1 MYCHIVYVIFKGFY
15 SILQDF
21 YIQYFEISFYSV
33 DIPEF
38 IFWMKLW
45 ILWKDTDV
53 SFFFDC
59 SMFLVSNKSDVSIR
73 AEVPTHMK
81 THTKKVHSSSLF
93 RFFKRVPAKKLL
105 GELKPIKR
113 NSHSKS
119 ACGTKHCRSHLDLH
133 KSYDLQL
140 RLSHQKMFPSSTKTS
155 KI

>member
-1 MYCHIVYVIFKGFY
+1 MFNWCIVTSFMLSLKVFIAFYRTFK
-15 SILQDF
+15 
-21 YIQYFEISFYSV
+21 YFEFSFYSV

-81 THTKKVHSSSLF
+81 THTKKVDSSSLF
-93 RFFKRVPAKKLL
+93 RFFSRAPAQKFL

-119 ACGTKHCRSHLDLH
+119 NCGRKHGRSHLDLH

-140 RLSHQKMFPSSTKTS
+140 RLSHQRCSPSSTKTP
-155 KI
+155 